1 MSNTFDVIVLGVGG
15 FGSGALYH
23 CARRGLKVLGLEQ
36 FGIAHDRGSSH
47 GETRIIR
54 KAYFEHPDYVPL
66 LIRSYELWRELEAE
80 SNESLMH
87 LCGLLLAGPPEGEA
101 VAGARLSARLHH
113 LDLENF
119 TAREAAARFRG
130 FRFRDGFEAVYEP
143 EAGFLDV
150 EDCVR
155 THIERAIAA
164 GAELRTEQTVV
175 DWSSDGRSV
184 RVRTNREE
192 FNAAKLI
199 VTAGAWAGRILSD
212 LQIPLEV
219 VRKPLFWHDVT
230 TNDYNVDRGA
240 PAYLYELP
248 TGVFYGFP
256 SLDGRILKVAEHS
269 GGATVDDPLQLDRNI
284 SEADV
289 APIRAFLRDALPG
302 VQPNPVKHA
311 VCMYTLTP
319 DRHFIVDRHPEF
331 GNVAIGAGFSGHGF
345 KSTSA
350 LGEALADLALDGKS
364 KLPIDFL
371 SLNRAALKQ
380 RPDGKH

>member
-1 MSNTFDVIVLGVGG
+1 MTKTYDVIVLGVGG
-15 FGSGALYH
+15 FGSSALYH
-23 CARRGLKVLGLEQ
+23 CARRDLKVLGLEQ

-54 KAYFEHPDYVPL
+54 KAYFEHPNYVPL

-87 LCGLLLAGPPEGEA
+87 LCGLLLAGPPDGEA
-101 VAGARLSARLHH
+101 VAGARLSAKLHRLN
-113 LDLENF
+113 LEDF
-119 TAREAAARFRG
+119 TAREAAGRFRG
-130 FRFRDGFEAVYEP
+130 FQFREEFEAVYEP

-155 THIERAIAA
+155 AHIERAISA

-175 DWSSDGRSV
+175 EWSSDGRSV
-184 RVRTNREE
+184 RVRTDREE
-192 FNAAKLI
+192 FTAAKLI

-219 VRKPLFWHDVT
+219 VRKPLFWHEVT
-230 TNDYNVDRGA
+230 TDDYNLDGGA
-240 PAYLYELP
+240 PAYLYELSS
-248 TGVFYGFP
+248 GIFYGFP
-256 SLDGRILKVAEHS
+256 SIDGRILKVAEHS
-269 GGATVDDPLQLDRNI
+269 GGAAVADPLQLDRNV

-289 APIRAFLRDALPG
+289 APIRNFLRETLPG
-302 VQPNPVKHA
+302 VKPDPVKHA

-345 KSTSA
+345 KFTSA
-350 LGEALADLALDGKS
+350 LGEALADLAIDGRS
-364 KLPIDFL
+364 KLPIEFL

-380 RPDGKH
+380 TPDGSN